1 MKKSNI
7 AVRLTE
13 VYAKAIFEL
22 AGESMM
28 QDTVKYNL
36 DDVAAVIANETD
48 FRILLGSPYF
58 TSEYKGQ
65 LLRKIFMGRI
75 STLIMDFLM
84 VIHRHNRL
92 MLLPQIIAKYN
103 ELWDTYNGHCPVKV
117 TVSEAMDDDEIKE
130 ITKSI
135 ETAVNR
141 KVRLKV
147 AVDPAIIGGISV
159 RYDDKVIDN
168 TVRNRLITA
177 VKTIKDRARE
187 WVKTHEVRCN

>member
-1 MKKSNI
+1 MKTSNI

-48 FRILLGSPYF
+48 FRMLLGSPYF
-58 TSEYKGQ
+58 TSEYKEQ
-65 LLRKIFMGRI
+65 LLRKIFMERI

-103 ELWDTYNGHCPVKV
+103 ELWDTSNGHCPVKV
-117 TVSEAMDDDEIKE
+117 TVSEAVDDDEIKE

-187 WVKTHEVRCN
+187 WVKAHEV